1 MDWNFL
7 IEAVTGPLGAL
18 VLSTAI
24 LYWLASRVLPILQ
37 KYLETQNE
45 KLHDLVRALEKT
57 VDSHEADRKTFE
69 TAISGLTQRLD
80 NVEDDVR
87 VIKQKLI

>member
-24 LYWLASRVLPILQ
+24 LYWLAAKVLPILQ

-69 TAISGLTQRLD
+69 AAISGLTQRLD
-80 NVEDDVR
+80 TVEDDVKS
-87 VIKQKLI
+87 IKQKLT